1 MEGEFPFR
9 KLKHDIYLILD
20 VMIFVDY
27 KDALK
32 FMFSLNKEARHY
44 IQHNFITVRNGF
56 TNDGLID
63 FDFDSNPIS

>member
-1 MEGEFPFR
+1 MEGDFPFR

-20 VMIFVDY
+20 VMMFVDY

-44 IQHNFITVRNGF
+44 IHDNFITVRNGF

-63 FDFDSNPIS
+63 FVFDSSPTS